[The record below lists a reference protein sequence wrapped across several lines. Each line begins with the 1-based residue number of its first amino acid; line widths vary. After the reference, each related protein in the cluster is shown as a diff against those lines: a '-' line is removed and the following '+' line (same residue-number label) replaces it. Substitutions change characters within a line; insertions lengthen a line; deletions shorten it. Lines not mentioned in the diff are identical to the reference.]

1 MILENKVHLK
11 KFLLISIIPIIIFLI
26 LGNIFFFYQYHS
38 YTQNYNNKIASL
50 VNLLDKEYPDIDR
63 NELISIL
70 NSNDKVSEDIFSKYG
85 IDIQNESIIIENDRL
100 FSGFIIV
107 YNILFIGLALSI
119 ILLYLK
125 HEKDQNKEIK
135 KIARCI
141 EEINKKNYSIDI
153 DENSEDE
160 LSILKNEIYKTT
172 IMLKEMAD
180 NSLADKI
187 QLKDSLSDISHQL
200 KTPLT
205 SINIKLDNI
214 IDDPDMDEAVKE
226 RFIQNIKREV
236 TNISSLVSEILKLSK
251 FDANVIKFNNSEVKI
266 YDIINESISNVEM
279 MAELK
284 NIQINVEN
292 TSNEELFCDFKWQV
306 EAITNILKN
315 SVEHS
320 KEDMTYLDPETNE
333 KYIPYII
340 ESTYGLDRTVLA
352 ILFNAYEEEQLADSS
367 TREVMHFHPFLAP
380 YKVAVLPLMKKY
392 HSEKAKEV
400 YQMLAKNFMT
410 TYDETGNIGKRYRRQ
425 DVAGTPFCITIDEE
439 TLNNNTVTIRDR
451 DTMEQVVLKLEE
463 VPAYIEERIKF

>member
-11 KFLLISIIPIIIFLI
+11 KFLLISIIPIIVFLI
-26 LGNIFFFYQYHS
+26 IGNIFFFYQYHS

-141 EEINKKNYSIDI
+141 EEINKKNYSINI

-160 LSILKNEIYKTT
+160 LSILKNELYKIT
-172 IMLKEMAD
+172 IMLKEDAE
-180 NSLADKI
+180 NSKKDKLK
-187 QLKDSLSDISHQL
+187 LKDSLSDISHQL

-205 SINIKLDNI
+205 SINIMLDNI
-214 IDDPDMDEAVKE
+214 LDNPEMDDKTKE
-226 RFIQNIKREV
+226 KFIQNIKREI
-236 TNISSLVSEILKLSK
+236 TNISSLVGEILKLSK
-251 FDANVIKFNNSEVKI
+251 FDASVIKFEEQQVFINDLVK
-266 YDIINESISNVEM
+266 SAISNVEM

-284 NIQINVEN
+284 NINIEVNNQDNIKLV
-292 TSNEELFCDFKWQV
+292 CDAKWQI

-315 SVEHS
+315 CIEHS
-320 KEDMTYLDPETNE
+320 KDD
-333 KYIPYII
+333 
-340 ESTYGLDRTVLA
+340 ST
-352 ILFNAYEEEQLADSS
+352 
-367 TREVMHFHPFLAP
+367 
-380 YKVAVLPLMKKY
+380 
-392 HSEKAKEV
+392 
-400 YQMLAKNFMT
+400 
-410 TYDETGNIGKRYRRQ
+410 
-425 DVAGTPFCITIDEE
+425 ITIDIDS
-439 TLNNNTVTIRDR
+439 NKIYKQITIKDNGEGIDEKDLPHIFERFYKGKNSSKDSVGIGLALAK
-451 DTMEQVVLKLEE
+451 TI
-463 VPAYIEERIKF
+463 IEKDNGSIKVDSKKGKQTTFVIKYY

>member
-11 KFLLISIIPIIIFLI
+11 KFLLISIIPIIVFLI
-26 LGNIFFFYQYHS
+26 IGNIFFFYQYHS

-70 NSNDKVSEDIFSKYG
+70 NSDDKVSEDIFSRYG

-141 EEINKKNYSIDI
+141 EEINKKNYSINI

-160 LSILKNEIYKTT
+160 LSILKNELYKIT
-172 IMLKEMAD
+172 IMLKEDAE
-180 NSLADKI
+180 NSKKDKLK
-187 QLKDSLSDISHQL
+187 LKDSLSDISHQL

-205 SINIKLDNI
+205 SINIMLDNI
-214 IDDPDMDEAVKE
+214 LDNPDMDSNTKE
-226 RFIQNIKREV
+226 KFIQNIKREI
-236 TNISSLVSEILKLSK
+236 TNISSLVGEILKLSK
-251 FDANVIKFNNSEVKI
+251 FDASVIKFEEQQVFINDIVK
-266 YDIINESISNVEM
+266 SAISNVEM

-284 NIQINVEN
+284 NINIEVNDQDNIKLV
-292 TSNEELFCDFKWQV
+292 CDAKWQI

-315 SVEHS
+315 CIEHS
-320 KEDMTYLDPETNE
+320 KDD
-333 KYIPYII
+333 
-340 ESTYGLDRTVLA
+340 ST
-352 ILFNAYEEEQLADSS
+352 
-367 TREVMHFHPFLAP
+367 
-380 YKVAVLPLMKKY
+380 
-392 HSEKAKEV
+392 
-400 YQMLAKNFMT
+400 
-410 TYDETGNIGKRYRRQ
+410 
-425 DVAGTPFCITIDEE
+425 ITIDIDS
-439 TLNNNTVTIRDR
+439 NKIYKQITIKDNGEGIDEKDLPHIFERFYKGKNASKDSVGIGLALAK
-451 DTMEQVVLKLEE
+451 TI
-463 VPAYIEERIKF
+463 IEKDNGSIKVDSKKGKQTIFTIKYY

>member
-70 NSNDKVSEDIFSKYG
+70 NSDDKVSEDIFSRYG

-141 EEINKKNYSIDI
+141 EEINKKNYSINI

-160 LSILKNEIYKTT
+160 LSILKNELYKIT
-172 IMLKEMAD
+172 IMLKEDAE
-180 NSLADKI
+180 NSKKDKLK
-187 QLKDSLSDISHQL
+187 LKDSLSDISHQL

-205 SINIKLDNI
+205 SINIMLDNI
-214 IDDPDMDEAVKE
+214 LDNPDMDSNTKE
-226 RFIQNIKREV
+226 KFIQNIKREI
-236 TNISSLVSEILKLSK
+236 TNISSLVGEILKLSK
-251 FDANVIKFNNSEVKI
+251 LDASVIKFEEQQVFIDDIVK
-266 YDIINESISNVEM
+266 SAISNVEM

-284 NIQINVEN
+284 NINIEVNNRDNIKLV
-292 TSNEELFCDFKWQV
+292 CDAKWQI
-306 EAITNILKN
+306 EAITNVLKN
-315 SVEHS
+315 CIEHS
-320 KEDMTYLDPETNE
+320 KDD
-333 KYIPYII
+333 
-340 ESTYGLDRTVLA
+340 ST
-352 ILFNAYEEEQLADSS
+352 
-367 TREVMHFHPFLAP
+367 
-380 YKVAVLPLMKKY
+380 
-392 HSEKAKEV
+392 
-400 YQMLAKNFMT
+400 
-410 TYDETGNIGKRYRRQ
+410 
-425 DVAGTPFCITIDEE
+425 ITIDIDS
-439 TLNNNTVTIRDR
+439 NKIYKQITIKDNGEGIDEKDLPHIFERFYKGKNSSKDSVGIGLALAK
-451 DTMEQVVLKLEE
+451 TI
-463 VPAYIEERIKF
+463 IEKDNGSIKVDSKKGKQTTFVIKYY

>member
-26 LGNIFFFYQYHS
+26 LGNIFFLYQYYS

-70 NSNDKVSEDIFSKYG
+70 NSDDKVSEDIFSRYG

-107 YNILFIGLALSI
+107 YNILFIGLALSL

-141 EEINKKNYSIDI
+141 EEINKKNYSINI

-160 LSILKNEIYKTT
+160 LSILKNELYKIT
-172 IMLKEMAD
+172 IMLKEDAE
-180 NSLADKI
+180 NSKKDKLK
-187 QLKDSLSDISHQL
+187 LKDSLSDISHQL

-205 SINIKLDNI
+205 SINIMLDNI
-214 IDDPDMDEAVKE
+214 LDNPDMDSNTKE
-226 RFIQNIKREV
+226 KFIQNIKREI
-236 TNISSLVSEILKLSK
+236 TNISSLVGEILKLSK
-251 FDANVIKFNNSEVKI
+251 LDASVIKFEEQQVFINDLVK
-266 YDIINESISNVEM
+266 SAISNVEM

-284 NIQINVEN
+284 NINIEVNNRDNIKLV
-292 TSNEELFCDFKWQV
+292 CDAKWQI

-315 SVEHS
+315 CIEHS
-320 KEDMTYLDPETNE
+320 KDD
-333 KYIPYII
+333 
-340 ESTYGLDRTVLA
+340 ST
-352 ILFNAYEEEQLADSS
+352 
-367 TREVMHFHPFLAP
+367 
-380 YKVAVLPLMKKY
+380 
-392 HSEKAKEV
+392 
-400 YQMLAKNFMT
+400 
-410 TYDETGNIGKRYRRQ
+410 
-425 DVAGTPFCITIDEE
+425 ITIDIDS
-439 TLNNNTVTIRDR
+439 NKIYKQITIKDNGEGIDEKDLPHIFERFYKGKNSSKDSVGIGLALAK
-451 DTMEQVVLKLEE
+451 TI
-463 VPAYIEERIKF
+463 IEKDNGSIKVDSKKGKQTTFVIKYY

>member
-11 KFLLISIIPIIIFLI
+11 KFLLTSIIPIIVFLI

-50 VNLLDKEYPDIDR
+50 VSLLEKEYPDIDR

-135 KIARCI
+135 KIVKCI
-141 EEINKKNYSIDI
+141 EEINKKNYSINI

-160 LSILKNEIYKTT
+160 LSILKNELYKIT
-172 IMLKEMAD
+172 IMLKEDAE
-180 NSLADKI
+180 NSKKDKLK
-187 QLKDSLSDISHQL
+187 LKDSLSDISHQL

-205 SINIKLDNI
+205 SINIMLDNI
-214 IDDPDMDEAVKE
+214 LDNPDMDSNTKE
-226 RFIQNIKREV
+226 KFIQNIKREI
-236 TNISSLVSEILKLSK
+236 TNISSLVGEILKLSK
-251 FDANVIKFNNSEVKI
+251 FDASVIKFEEEQVSINDIVK
-266 YDIINESISNVEM
+266 SAISNVEM

-284 NIQINVEN
+284 NINIEGTNQDNIKLV
-292 TSNEELFCDFKWQV
+292 CDAKWQI

-315 SVEHS
+315 CIEHS
-320 KEDMTYLDPETNE
+320 KDDSTIMVDIDSNKIYKQITIKDNGEGIDE
-333 KYIPYII
+333 KDLPHIFERFYKGKNSSKDSVGIGLALAKTII
-340 ESTYGLDRTVLA
+340 EKDNGSIKV
-352 ILFNAYEEEQLADSS
+352 DS
-367 TREVMHFHPFLAP
+367 
-380 YKVAVLPLMKKY
+380 KK
-392 HSEKAKEV
+392 
-400 YQMLAKNFMT
+400 
-410 TYDETGNIGKRYRRQ
+410 GKQ
-425 DVAGTPFCITIDEE
+425 TIF
-439 TLNNNTVTIRDR
+439 I
-451 DTMEQVVLKLEE
+451 
-463 VPAYIEERIKF
+463 IKYY

>member
-11 KFLLISIIPIIIFLI
+11 KFLLISIIPIIVFLI
-26 LGNIFFFYQYHS
+26 IGNIFFFYQYHS

-141 EEINKKNYSIDI
+141 EEINKKNYSINI

-160 LSILKNEIYKTT
+160 LSILKNELYKIT
-172 IMLKEMAD
+172 IMLKEDAE
-180 NSLADKI
+180 NSKKDKLK
-187 QLKDSLSDISHQL
+187 LKDSLSDISHQL

-205 SINIKLDNI
+205 SINIMLDNI
-214 IDDPDMDEAVKE
+214 LDNPDMDSNTKE
-226 RFIQNIKREV
+226 KFIQNIKREI
-236 TNISSLVSEILKLSK
+236 TNISSLVGEILKLSK
-251 FDANVIKFNNSEVKI
+251 FDASVIKFEEQQVFIDDIVK
-266 YDIINESISNVEM
+266 NAISNVEM

-284 NIQINVEN
+284 NINIEVNNRDNIKLV
-292 TSNEELFCDFKWQV
+292 CDAKWQI

-315 SVEHS
+315 CIEHS
-320 KEDMTYLDPETNE
+320 KDD
-333 KYIPYII
+333 
-340 ESTYGLDRTVLA
+340 ST
-352 ILFNAYEEEQLADSS
+352 
-367 TREVMHFHPFLAP
+367 
-380 YKVAVLPLMKKY
+380 
-392 HSEKAKEV
+392 
-400 YQMLAKNFMT
+400 
-410 TYDETGNIGKRYRRQ
+410 
-425 DVAGTPFCITIDEE
+425 ITIDIDS
-439 TLNNNTVTIRDR
+439 NKIYKQITIKDNGEGIDEKDLPHIFERFYKGKNSSKDSVGIGLALAK
-451 DTMEQVVLKLEE
+451 TI
-463 VPAYIEERIKF
+463 IEKDNGSIKVDSKKGKQTIFTIKYY

>member
-11 KFLLISIIPIIIFLI
+11 KFLLTSIIPIIVFLI

-50 VNLLDKEYPDIDR
+50 VSLLEKEYPDIDR

-70 NSNDKVSEDIFSKYG
+70 NSDDKISEDIFSRYG

-141 EEINKKNYSIDI
+141 EEINKKNYSINI

-160 LSILKNEIYKTT
+160 LSILKNELYKIT
-172 IMLKEMAD
+172 IMLKEDAE
-180 NSLADKI
+180 NSKKDKLK
-187 QLKDSLSDISHQL
+187 LKDSLSDISHQL

-205 SINIKLDNI
+205 SINIMLDNI
-214 IDDPDMDEAVKE
+214 LDNPEMDNNTKE
-226 RFIQNIKREV
+226 KFIQNIKREI
-236 TNISSLVSEILKLSK
+236 TNISSLVGEILKLSK
-251 FDANVIKFNNSEVKI
+251 LDASVIKFEKEQVF
-266 YDIINESISNVEM
+266 INDLVEGAISNVEM

-284 NIQINVEN
+284 NINIEVTNQDNIKLV
-292 TSNEELFCDFKWQV
+292 CDAKWQI

-315 SVEHS
+315 CIEHS
-320 KEDMTYLDPETNE
+320 KDD
-333 KYIPYII
+333 
-340 ESTYGLDRTVLA
+340 ST
-352 ILFNAYEEEQLADSS
+352 
-367 TREVMHFHPFLAP
+367 
-380 YKVAVLPLMKKY
+380 
-392 HSEKAKEV
+392 
-400 YQMLAKNFMT
+400 
-410 TYDETGNIGKRYRRQ
+410 
-425 DVAGTPFCITIDEE
+425 ITIDIDS
-439 TLNNNTVTIRDR
+439 NKIYKQITIKDNGEGIDEKDLPHIFERFYKGKNSSKDSVGIGLALAK
-451 DTMEQVVLKLEE
+451 TI
-463 VPAYIEERIKF
+463 IEKDNGSIKVDSKKGKQTTFVIKYY